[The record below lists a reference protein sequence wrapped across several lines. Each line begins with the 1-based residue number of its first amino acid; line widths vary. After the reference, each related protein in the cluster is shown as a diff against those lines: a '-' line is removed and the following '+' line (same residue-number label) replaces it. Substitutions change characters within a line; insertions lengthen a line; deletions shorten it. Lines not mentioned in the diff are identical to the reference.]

1 MIDSHCHLDSDQF
14 DADRDATFARARA
27 AGVSRFLAIGS
38 GDGPPD
44 LSAALRLADH
54 HPDVLA
60 TVGVHPHCALRVV
73 EQTYPDLMRLAQH
86 PKCVAIGEI
95 GLDYYYDF
103 APHET
108 QREVFISHLNVARS
122 LALPIII
129 HTREAWNDTV
139 SILRDH
145 WDSSLGGI
153 FHCFSEGPDQA
164 QQALDL
170 NFHLGLGGVLTFPKA
185 EKIREAAS
193 FMPLDRL
200 VLETDAPY
208 LAPVPNRGKRNEP
221 AFVMHTARR
230 LAALRGLTI
239 EELDEITTRNFHRL
253 FPTKLETPK

>member
-1 MIDSHCHLDSDQF
+1 MIDSHCHLDSDKF
-14 DADRDATFARARA
+14 DSDRDATIARARA
-27 AGVSRFLAIGS
+27 AGVTRFLAIGS

-44 LSAALRLADH
+44 LSAALRLASLH
-54 HPDVLA
+54 HDFLA
-60 TVGVHPHCALRVV
+60 TVGVHPHCALRVE
-73 EQTYPDLMRLAQH
+73 EQTYPDLLRLAQH

-108 QREVFISHLNVARS
+108 QREVFISHLNVART
-122 LALPIII
+122 LALPVII
-129 HTREAWNDTV
+129 HTREAWSDTV

-200 VLETDAPY
+200 VLETDAPF

-221 AFVMHTARR
+221 AFVLHTARR
-230 LAALRGLTI
+230 LAALRGLTL
-239 EELDEITTRNFHRL
+239 EELDEITTRNFNRL
-253 FPTKLETPK
+253 FPSKSESPQ

>member
-1 MIDSHCHLDSDQF
+1 
-14 DADRDATFARARA
+14 
-27 AGVSRFLAIGS
+27 
-38 GDGPPD
+38 
-44 LSAALRLADH
+44 
-54 HPDVLA
+54 
-60 TVGVHPHCALRVV
+60 
-73 EQTYPDLMRLAQH
+73 MRLAQH